1 MSAGY
6 LRLLGV
12 LLCFGVC
19 LAPRATQ
26 GATQQETF
34 ASVIQSIEALPYQ
47 PAYVPAGFDNAF
59 PANTVPNTAPAE
71 DYTSGSIPGS
81 ADDPPWP
88 PNFKQ
93 VTLYSADGAPLFG
106 ELALQPGS
114 HPAILVVHGFNTHGM
129 ESVKRWAA
137 MLAANGYNVLAADQ
151 RDFSAEYS
159 AGYGYP
165 KYRQT
170 FGWKETQDVLA
181 AGAYLRQQA
190 GVTSV
195 GVVGF
200 SEGAQ
205 DTVLAAG
212 RDAQHVFSAAL
223 TFSGPADQD
232 TQIYSTAAPPK
243 CSTPNCT
250 YPATDA
256 LVTLVVPPYSYT
268 DPCAVLRDA
277 AALYGVSGYSIMA
290 RESSMHTQTASTIP
304 LLNFYAADDPLVA
317 PYNAQ
322 LMDAYEQGNPL
333 QRTVEI
339 QHGNHAY
346 YYDRWWQQMAILD
359 YFHALLP
366 VDSTITSTPT
376 VNMTP
381 GGTPLSSQ
389 LVPVTTIS
397 RSAADAMLAPYI
409 CDTTQPP
416 PGNSSQPTAA
426 YVTRFSARHSDGHVL
441 LSWHTARST
450 AITGFNV
457 FAHGRRLNA
466 RVIRT
471 HAPFEYRFT
480 TTGARGPYTLQV
492 LLSQGKTV
500 QVSTR
505 QEHGGV

>member
-6 LRLLGV
+6 LRLFGV
-12 LLCFGVC
+12 LFCVGIC
-19 LAPRATQ
+19 LAPHETQ
-26 GATQQETF
+26 GATQQGTF

-47 PAYVPAGFDNAF
+47 PAYAPAGFDSAF
-59 PANTVPNTAPAE
+59 PANTVLNTAPAE
-71 DYTSGSIPGS
+71 DYTSGSITGS

-93 VTLYSADGAPLFG
+93 VTLHSADGAPLIG

-151 RDFSAEYS
+151 RDFSFEYS

-170 FGWKETQDVLA
+170 FGWKEAQDVLA
-181 AGAYLRQQA
+181 AGAYLKQQT

-205 DTVLAAG
+205 NTVLAAG
-212 RDAQHVFSAAL
+212 RDTQHVFSAAL

-232 TQIYSTAAPPK
+232 TQIYSTAAPPN
-243 CSTPNCT
+243 CSTPTCS

-256 LVTLVVPPYSYT
+256 LVAAVVPPYSYT
-268 DPCAVLRDA
+268 DPCAVLTDA
-277 AALYGVSGYSIMA
+277 GALYGVSGYSIVA

-304 LLNFYAADDPLVA
+304 LLNFYSADDPLVN

-333 QRTVEI
+333 QRTLEI

-359 YFHALLP
+359 YFRALLP
-366 VDSTITSTPT
+366 ADSTITSTPT
-376 VNMTP
+376 VNMTA

-416 PGNSSQPTAA
+416 PGNSAQPTAA
-426 YVTRFSARHSDGHVL
+426 YVTRFSARRSGPSVL
-441 LSWHTARST
+441 LSWHTGVSK

-457 FAHGRRLNA
+457 FADGRRLNA

-471 HAPFEYRFT
+471 HATSEYRFSAW
-480 TTGARGPYTLQV
+480 GARGPYTLQV
-492 LLSQGKTV
+492 VLSNGKIV
-500 QVSTR
+500 QVST
-505 QEHGGV
+505 G

>member
-6 LRLLGV
+6 LRLFGV
-12 LLCFGVC
+12 LFCVGIC
-19 LAPRATQ
+19 LAPHETQ
-26 GATQQETF
+26 GATQQGTF

-47 PAYVPAGFDNAF
+47 PAYAPAGFDSAF
-59 PANTVPNTAPAE
+59 PANTVLNTAPAE

-93 VTLYSADGAPLFG
+93 VTLHSADGAPLIG

-151 RDFSAEYS
+151 RDFSFEYS

-170 FGWKETQDVLA
+170 FGWKEAQDVLA
-181 AGAYLRQQA
+181 AGAYLKQQT

-205 DTVLAAG
+205 NTVLAAG
-212 RDAQHVFSAAL
+212 RDIQHVFSAAL

-232 TQIYSTAAPPK
+232 TQIYSTAAPPN
-243 CSTPNCT
+243 CSTPTCS

-256 LVTLVVPPYSYT
+256 LVAAVVPPYSYT
-268 DPCAVLRDA
+268 DPCAVLTDA
-277 AALYGVSGYSIMA
+277 GALYGVSGYSIVA

-304 LLNFYAADDPLVA
+304 LLNFYSADDPLVN

-333 QRTVEI
+333 QRTLEI

-359 YFHALLP
+359 YFRALLP
-366 VDSTITSTPT
+366 ADSTITITPT
-376 VNMTP
+376 VNMTA

-409 CDTTQPP
+409 CDTTHPP
-416 PGNSSQPTAA
+416 PGNSAQPTAA
-426 YVTRFSARHSDGHVL
+426 YVTRFSARRSGPSVL
-441 LSWHTARST
+441 LSWHTGVSK
-450 AITGFNV
+450 AISGFNV
-457 FAHGRRLNA
+457 FADGRRLNA

-471 HAPFEYRFT
+471 HATSEYRFSAW
-480 TTGARGPYTLQV
+480 GARGPYTLQV
-492 LLSQGKTV
+492 VLSNGKIV
-500 QVSTR
+500 QVST
-505 QEHGGV
+505 G

>member
-6 LRLLGV
+6 LRLFGV
-12 LLCFGVC
+12 LFCVGIC
-19 LAPRATQ
+19 LAPHETQ
-26 GATQQETF
+26 GATQQGTF

-47 PAYVPAGFDNAF
+47 PAYAPAGFDSAF
-59 PANTVPNTAPAE
+59 PANTVLNTAPAE

-93 VTLYSADGAPLFG
+93 VTLHSADGAPLIG

-114 HPAILVVHGFNTHGM
+114 HAAILVVHGFNTHGM

-151 RDFSAEYS
+151 RDFSFEYS

-170 FGWKETQDVLA
+170 FGWKEAQDVLA
-181 AGAYLRQQA
+181 AGAYLKQQT

-205 DTVLAAG
+205 NTVLAAG
-212 RDAQHVFSAAL
+212 RDTQHVFSAAL

-232 TQIYSTAAPPK
+232 TQIYSTAAPPN
-243 CSTPNCT
+243 CSTPTCS

-256 LVTLVVPPYSYT
+256 LVAAVVPPYSYT
-268 DPCAVLRDA
+268 DPCAVLTDA
-277 AALYGVSGYSIMA
+277 GALYGVSGYSIVA

-304 LLNFYAADDPLVA
+304 LLNFYSADDPLVN

-333 QRTVEI
+333 QRTLEI

-359 YFHALLP
+359 YFRALLP
-366 VDSTITSTPT
+366 ADSTITSTPT
-376 VNMTP
+376 VNMTA

-416 PGNSSQPTAA
+416 PGNSAQPTAA
-426 YVTRFSARHSDGHVL
+426 YVTRFSARRSGPSVL
-441 LSWHTARST
+441 LSWHTGVSK

-457 FAHGRRLNA
+457 FADGRRLNA

-471 HAPFEYRFT
+471 HATSEYRFSAW
-480 TTGARGPYTLQV
+480 GARGPYTLQV
-492 LLSQGKTV
+492 VLSNGKIV
-500 QVSTR
+500 QVST
-505 QEHGGV
+505 G